1 MEYIGIDPLVGLE
14 CSGCEHVTRVRY
26 SLLLVRVNAEE
37 PIACEHC
44 DRQMRHDWTT
54 VSVVQNI
61 IRRRMREAT
70 EARVARRADTA

>member
-1 MEYIGIDPLVGLE
+1 MQYVGIDPVVGLE

-26 SLLLVRVNAEE
+26 SLLLERVTDDL
-37 PIACEHC
+37 PIGCEHC

-70 EARVARRADTA
+70 EARMARRADTA